1 MIQLV
6 NEYSDYVEDLKNRI
20 KDSKYKTSF
29 FLEELGI
36 PKASFYRKL
45 RENTFTIEEVQKITK
60 ILFPKEAYKQELLE
74 AIDQGRSDIENG
86 RLISSA
92 DMRSAMR
99 KKLEAYQ

>member
-6 NEYSDYVEDLKNRI
+6 NDYSEYVDNLKNHI
-20 KDSKYKTSF
+20 KDSKYKTTF

-45 RENTFTIEEVQKITK
+45 RENTFSIEEVQKITK
-60 ILFPKEAYKQELLE
+60 MLFPKEAYKQELLE
-74 AIDQGRSDIENG
+74 AIDLGRSDIENG

-99 KKLEAYQ
+99 EKLEAYQ

>member
-6 NEYSDYVEDLKNRI
+6 NDYSEYVDNLKNHI
-20 KDSKYKTSF
+20 KDSKYKTTF

-45 RENTFTIEEVQKITK
+45 RENTFSIEEVQKITK
-60 ILFPKEAYKQELLE
+60 MLFPKEAYKQELLE
-74 AIDQGRSDIENG
+74 AIDLGRSDIENG

-99 KKLEAYQ
+99 EKLEAYR